1 MDCFVLFSFQNVPFR
16 AKTLVVNQKRE
27 LADENIYQI
36 VDIVFTT
43 HDMPFVSDGTRI
55 GHKNTFRSL
64 VCDSNVRSKTLP
76 AEADN
81 DIIFRKVIGHL
92 VFLK

>member
-1 MDCFVLFSFQNVPFR
+1 MDCFVLFSFQNVHFR
-16 AKTLVVNQKRE
+16 AKALIVNQKRE
-27 LADENIYQI
+27 LTDENIYQI
-36 VDIVFTT
+36 VDIVFTA
-43 HDMPFVSDGTRI
+43 HDMPFSSDGIRI
-55 GHKNTFRSL
+55 GHGNAFRSL
-64 VCDSNVRSKTLP
+64 VCDRNVRSKALP